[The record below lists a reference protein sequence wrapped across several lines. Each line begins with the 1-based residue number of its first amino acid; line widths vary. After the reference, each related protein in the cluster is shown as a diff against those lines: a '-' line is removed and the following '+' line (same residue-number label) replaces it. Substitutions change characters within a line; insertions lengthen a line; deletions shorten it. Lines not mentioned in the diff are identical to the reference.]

1 MPRPF
6 YSRSPFK
13 RAFQRVENTI
23 RAFLAKLVVRVDGTE
38 QWVPIDLFAQQ
49 YEELITQLKEM
60 NLRPVLCSCVYIDD
74 KLFPGTP
81 LQYENYNEVIKK
93 LSKKY
98 DIPYIDLYHTFGA
111 LVAENG
117 WSSVYNYDHFH
128 PNGGGY
134 EVMAQLIAAALN

>member
-1 MPRPF
+1 M
-6 YSRSPFK
+6 
-13 RAFQRVENTI
+13 
-23 RAFLAKLVVRVDGTE
+23 
-38 QWVPIDLFAQQ
+38 
-49 YEELITQLKEM
+49 
-60 NLRPVLCSCVYIDD
+60 LCSCVYIDD